1 MALLKS
7 IITVG
12 GFTII
17 SRITGFV
24 RDVLIARF
32 LGASTVA
39 DAFFIAL
46 KLPNLFRSL
55 FAEGAFNSA
64 FIPLFTEELEKNGH
78 DAAKAF
84 AKEIFSALLYI
95 LALFTAVMELIM
107 PLAVMLIAPG
117 FLEVPNKVELTSEM
131 CRITFP
137 FLLLVSLNCMQGGI
151 LNSLGKFAA
160 PAFTSTILN
169 LSMIA
174 ALLWLTPFLSGAD
187 ASAFALCWGV
197 FAAGFIQFFFL
208 LYHLKRQDMILHL
221 VSPFKVFF
229 RMAPQ
234 TKTLLK
240 RILPAT
246 VGAGIYQINLLIDT
260 FFVSFLA
267 SGAVSWIY
275 YANRLFQ
282 LPVGVLGAAIG
293 TALLPMLT
301 RHIKV
306 GSIGKERATLSRALE
321 FAVFTSFP
329 AAVGL
334 IVLDRVIIGAL
345 FEYGEFTH
353 EETLRTASALSAF
366 ALGLP
371 AYVISKSLLP
381 CFFARGDTKSPV
393 RVAAISLI
401 INIILCYTFIRYWGH
416 TGIAL
421 ATSVTA
427 WINLYQYYFML
438 KRRDFL
444 HVDYKFCYRVPR
456 ILIAALVMGI
466 GLQACFYASEI
477 IVPGWVEM
485 SGYIRICI
493 LSSLICAGI
502 LIFCLATVITKAFKI
517 KDLKKILS
525 GQT

>member
-12 GFTII
+12 GFTVI
-17 SRITGFV
+17 SRVTGFI

-32 LGASTVA
+32 LGASIVT

-64 FIPLFTEELEKNGH
+64 FIPLFTEELEKNGKE
-78 DAAKAF
+78 AAKVF
-84 AKEIFSALLYI
+84 AKEIFSALFFI
-95 LALFTAVMELIM
+95 LALFTAIMELIM
-107 PLAVMLIAPG
+107 PIAVIIIAPG
-117 FLEVPNKVELTSEM
+117 FLEIPNKVELTSEM

-169 LSMIA
+169 LTMIA
-174 ALLWLTPFLSGAD
+174 ALFGLTPFLTGAD
-187 ASAFALCWGV
+187 SAAFALCWGV

-208 LYHLKRQDMILHL
+208 LYHLKKQDMILHL

-229 RMAPQ
+229 NMAEQ
-234 TKTLLK
+234 TKLLLK

-301 RHIKV
+301 RHIKT
-306 GSIGKERATLSRALE
+306 GSIGKERAVLSRALE

-329 AAVGL
+329 AAIGL
-334 IVLDRVIIGAL
+334 IVLDRAIIAAL

-353 EETLRTASALSAF
+353 EETLRTATALSAF

-371 AYVISKSLLP
+371 AYIISKSLLP

-401 INIILCYTFIRYWGH
+401 INVFLCYTLIRYWGH

-421 ATSVTA
+421 ATSITA
-427 WINLYQYYFML
+427 WINLFQYYFML
-438 KRRDFL
+438 KRRDFF
-444 HVDYKFCYRVPR
+444 HIDYKLCYRTPR
-456 ILIAALVMGI
+456 LLISSLLMGV
-466 GLQACFYASEI
+466 GVQVCFYISEI
-477 IVPGWVEM
+477 LTPDWMEM
-485 SGYIRICI
+485 NGYIRISV
-493 LSSLICAGI
+493 LSFLICTGI
-502 LIFCLATVITKAFKI
+502 VIFCITTVLTKAFKI
-517 KDLKKILS
+517 NDLKKILS

>member
-12 GFTII
+12 GFTVI
-17 SRITGFV
+17 SRVTGFI

-32 LGASTVA
+32 LGASMIA

-64 FIPLFTEELEKNGH
+64 FVPLFTEELERGGK
-78 DAAKAF
+78 DSARIF
-84 AKEIFSALLYI
+84 AKEIFSALFYI
-95 LALFTAVMELIM
+95 LALFTALMELLM
-107 PLAVMLIAPG
+107 PLAVMIAAPG
-117 FLEVPNKVELTSEM
+117 FLEIPGKIELTSEM

-137 FLLLVSLNCMQGGI
+137 FLFLVSLNSMQGGI

-169 LSMIA
+169 LTMIA
-174 ALLWLTPFLSGAD
+174 ALFWLTPLFTGAD
-187 ASAFALCWGV
+187 AAAFALCWGV

-208 LYHLKRQDMILHL
+208 VYHLNRQGLTLHL
-221 VSPFKVFF
+221 ISPIKVFF
-229 RMAPQ
+229 HMTSQA
-234 TKTLLK
+234 KALLR

-301 RHIKV
+301 RHIK
-306 GSIGKERATLSRALE
+306 SNSLGKERAVLSRALE
-321 FAVFTSFP
+321 FAIFTSFP

-334 IVLDRVIIGAL
+334 IVLDRAIISSL

-353 EETLRTASALSAF
+353 TETLRTASALSAF

-371 AYVISKSLLP
+371 AYVISKSMLP

-401 INIILCYTFIRYWGH
+401 INVVLCYILIQYYGH

-421 ATSVTA
+421 ATSITA
-427 WINLYQYYFML
+427 WINLFQYYFML
-438 KRRDFL
+438 KRRDYF
-444 HVDYKFCYRVPR
+444 HIDYKLRYRTPR
-456 ILIAALVMGI
+456 ILIASLLMGV
-466 GLQACFYASEI
+466 GVQVCFYSSEI
-477 IVPGWVEM
+477 LFPNWMEM
-485 SGYIRICI
+485 NGYIRISV
-493 LSSLICAGI
+493 LSSLVCLGMAM
-502 LIFCLATVITKAFKI
+502 FCITTLLTKAFKA
-517 KDLKKILS
+517 KDIKKILS
-525 GQT
+525 LQG